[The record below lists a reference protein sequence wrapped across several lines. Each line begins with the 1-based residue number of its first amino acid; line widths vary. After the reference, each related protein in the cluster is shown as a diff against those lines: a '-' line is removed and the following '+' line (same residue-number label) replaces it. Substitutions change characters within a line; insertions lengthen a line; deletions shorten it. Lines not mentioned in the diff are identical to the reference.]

1 MSPND
6 FLPHVLVLPEDRA
19 NSELANGFLLDPS
32 LARRSIQV
40 LAEAGGWIKVLD
52 CFESGHIARMHKYAQ
67 RHMVLLIDFDG
78 HEDRLELAKSRV
90 PGNLTERVFV
100 LGSLTKPE
108 DLRRELGL
116 SPEKIGAE
124 LARDCRE
131 NTAGVWEHDL
141 LKHNAPELDRMRERV
156 RPILFPSL

>member
-6 FLPHVLVLPEDRA
+6 FQPHVLVLPEDRA
-19 NSELANGFLLDPS
+19 NSEVANGFLLDPS

-52 CFESGHIARMHKYAQ
+52 CFESGHIGRMHKFPQ

-78 HEDRLELAKSRV
+78 HDDRLTHARQRI
-90 PGNLTERVFV
+90 PADLTDRVFV
-100 LGSLTKPE
+100 LGSLTNPE
-108 DLRRELGL
+108 DLKRTLGL

-141 LKHNAPELDRMRERV
+141 LKHNAHELDRMRGRV

>member
-6 FLPHVLVLPEDRA
+6 FQPHVLVLPEDRA

-52 CFESGHIARMHKYAQ
+52 CFESAHVARMHKYPQ

-78 HEDRLELAKSRV
+78 HDDRLTEARRRIPADLE
-90 PGNLTERVFV
+90 ERVFV
-100 LGSLTKPE
+100 LGSMTKPE
-108 DLRRELGL
+108 DLKRTFGL
-116 SPEKIGAE
+116 SPEKIGTA

-131 NTAGVWEHDL
+131 DTNDAWGHDL
-141 LKHNAPELDRMRERV
+141 LKHNTGELNRMRERV